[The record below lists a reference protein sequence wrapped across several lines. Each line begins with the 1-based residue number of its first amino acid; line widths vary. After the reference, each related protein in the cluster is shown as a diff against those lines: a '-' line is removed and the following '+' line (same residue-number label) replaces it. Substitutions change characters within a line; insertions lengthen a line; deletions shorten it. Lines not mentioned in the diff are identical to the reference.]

1 LAQAWSLIES
11 AEGHHG
17 EKAQEGEIEEIEAV
31 KDGQTCRFGSQEKGN
46 EEDGEKV
53 NSKKEDGKKEGGH
66 QPGASSRFRIN
77 K

>member
-1 LAQAWSLIES
+1 MVES

-17 EKAQEGEIEEIEAV
+17 KKAQEGEIEEIEAV
-31 KDGQTCRFGSQEKGN
+31 EDGQTCHFGSQEKGN

-53 NSKKEDGKKEGGH
+53 NSKKEDGKKKGGH
-66 QPGASSRFRIN
+66 EFGASSRFRIN